1 MTESRTEQERE
12 ALKEWFKPLLD
23 KVVLEMQKR
32 KAVVG
37 TAVEASPL
45 WAFPNKILIAKVWGM
60 GQKTRF
66 IWTISG
72 EGVITDYIAGSIA
85 ATPRDA
91 ARHFAL
97 KWQMDADRLLAVG
110 KSKGPTE
117 DAQLQM
123 GNYAN
128 KLVKDA
134 ESLYDLT
141 EKDEIWL

>member
-1 MTESRTEQERE
+1 MTESKTEKERE
-12 ALKEWFKPLLD
+12 ALKDWFKPLLD
-23 KVVLEMQKR
+23 
-32 KAVVG
+32 AVVQEMLKRNAVTG
-37 TAVEASPL
+37 TAVEASPA

-72 EGVITDYIAGSIA
+72 EGVITDYIAGSMA
-85 ATPRDA
+85 ATPKDA

-97 KWQMDADRLLAVG
+97 KWQMDADRLREVG
-110 KSKGPTE
+110 KSKGPTD

-123 GNYAN
+123 SNYAN
-128 KLVKDA
+128 KLIQDA

-141 EKDEIWL
+141 ERDEVWL